1 MKHYNILFISISTL
15 AALVSCTREE
25 LQETDSAIRF
35 SVTATAGQAGL
46 PPTRTSYGDLAAS
59 VSGLT
64 KTILWAEGDRVSLWS
79 PDAVVMQSGA
89 VTHPAASY
97 SVGEQGVSPV
107 TGSTPLQ
114 WGTADTHVF
123 YGKYPDPT
131 WASAAPHANDAF
143 AAQDP
148 ASASFQCW
156 LPSTVT
162 ITPSAGTNAYSEDMA
177 YCYMTAY
184 ASVPRNAAV
193 DMVFKQAVSAFH
205 ITVPYDL
212 SEHPISKLELSSASH
227 RLNGAFTVD
236 IAATSTFNVS
246 EDDLTDADRKVSLEF
261 SSPLEL
267 SPSPT
272 LEVTLFTCPVE
283 MNDLTLSLT
292 TSTGMILKMPFLT
305 AAGDSLSFPAGK
317 YFDIFCKGAGGSGMN
332 VFTVDS
338 LGLKVIFSPGNL
350 QYTKSTDQ
358 WSFMEPQYSTVEAD
372 GQDVGDNYANQD
384 VVSLFGWGTSGYHE
398 KYPYMT
404 STEYDDYGPAFDYN
418 TWTWNDSFDRP
429 EWDWGQYNTISNG
442 DGYSW
447 RTLGIKEY
455 LYVINKRKIGDSDQS
470 LCALAQVAGVPG
482 LVLFPDNYKF
492 RESESYRF
500 YRSVWDEYWGYW
512 DSDPG
517 TFSDNII
524 DAGTWML
531 MEFFGC
537 VFLPAA
543 GQRWGTSV
551 SMEDSDSQPF
561 GVYWSSTYDEG
572 IYIPSFERSNWER
585 QNGRSVRLVRNVN
598 RVEED

>member
-1 MKHYNILFISISTL
+1 MTMKRYNIPILLISTL
-15 AALVSCTREE
+15 TALASCTREE
-25 LQETDSAIRF
+25 LQETDGAIRF
-35 SVTATAGQAGL
+35 SVTATAGQSGL
-46 PPTRTSYGDLAAS
+46 PSTRTSYGDLAAS

-64 KTILWAEGDRVSLWS
+64 KTILWTEGDRVSLWS

-97 SVGEQGVSPV
+97 SVGEQGVLPV

-131 WASAAPHANDAF
+131 WASAAPHANEAF

-162 ITPSAGTNAYSEDMA
+162 ITPTEGVNAYSEDMT

-193 DMVFKQAVSAFH
+193 NMIFEQAVSAFH

-236 IAATSTFNVS
+236 IATSTFNVS

-261 SSPLEL
+261 FSPLEL
-267 SPSPT
+267 SSSPT

-292 TSTGMILKMPFLT
+292 TSTGMNLKMPFLT

-317 YFDIFCKGAGGSGMN
+317 YFDISCNGAGATGN
-332 VFTVDS
+332 HVFTVDS
-338 LGLKVIFSPGNL
+338 LDLKVVFSPGNL
-350 QYTKSTDQ
+350 QYTKSTGT
-358 WSFMEPQYSTVEAD
+358 WSFMEHQYSTAETND
-372 GQDVGDNYANQD
+372 QDVGTNYANQD

-404 STEYDDYGPAFDYN
+404 STDYDDYGPAFDYN
-418 TWTWNDSFDRP
+418 TWNWTDTFDRP
-429 EWDWGQYNTISNG
+429 EWDWGKFNTISNG

-447 RTLGIKEY
+447 RTLGIKES
-455 LYVINKRKIGDSDQS
+455 LYVINKRKIDDTDQC

-482 LVLFPDNYKF
+482 LVLFPDDYTF
-492 RESESYRF
+492 REGESYRF
-500 YRSVWDEYWGYW
+500 VRSVWDWYYW
-512 DSDPG
+512 DYNPG
-517 TFSDNII
+517 TFTDNII
-524 DAGTWML
+524 DAGTWTL
-531 MEFFGC
+531 MEFYGC

-551 SMEDSDSQPF
+551 SMVDSGSQPF

-572 IYIPSFERSNWER
+572 IFIPSFERSNYDR
-585 QNGRSVRLVRNVN
+585 PCGRSVRLVRNVN
-598 RVEED
+598 